1 MHDEPFD
8 EHRPMTM
15 SNTDYTWIT
24 SLLTLALFAGMLAL
38 LEIGRRIG
46 VHRLA
51 VDPDG
56 AQAGTGAIDGAVF
69 ALLGLLVAFTFSGA
83 ATRFDERRTLIVQEA
98 NDIGTAWLR
107 VDLLPAAA
115 QPALRDLFRR
125 YVDSRLEVYRKGP
138 DPDAVQAA
146 LARSGKLQSEIW
158 NGAVAASRME
168 GASPAAAMLLLPALN
183 QMIDITTT
191 RTMATKLH
199 PPVAIFAMLFVL
211 ALAAALLAGYGMA
224 GSKSRNWIHMVGFA
238 AVMAGAVNIIID
250 IEYPRLGLIRVDS
263 FDQVLV
269 DVRQS
274 MN

>member
-1 MHDEPFD
+1 
-8 EHRPMTM
+8 MTT
-15 SNTDYTWIT
+15 NYTWIT

-38 LEIGRRIG
+38 LEVGRRIG
-46 VHRLA
+46 VRRLA

-56 AQAGTGAIDGAVF
+56 AQSGTGAVDGAVF

-83 ATRFDERRTLIVQEA
+83 ATRFDERRALIVQES

-107 VDLLPAAA
+107 VDLLPAGA

-125 YVDSRLEVYRKGP
+125 YVDSRLEVYRMGP
-138 DPDAVQAA
+138 HPEAVNAA
-146 LARSGKLQSEIW
+146 LARSGKLQGEIW
-158 NGAVAASRME
+158 NQAVAAGRMD
-168 GASPAAAMLLLPALN
+168 GAPPSAPVLLLPALN

-191 RTMATKLH
+191 RTMATKMH
-199 PPVAIFAMLFVL
+199 PPAAIFAMLFAL

-224 GSKSRNWIHMVGFA
+224 GSKTRSWIHMVGFA
-238 AVMAGAVNIIID
+238 AVMAGAVNVIVD

-269 DVRQS
+269 DLRQS

>member
-1 MHDEPFD
+1 M
-8 EHRPMTM
+8 MT
-15 SNTDYTWIT
+15 TDYTWIT

-51 VDPDG
+51 IDPDG
-56 AQAGTGAIDGAVF
+56 AQAGTGAVDGAVF

-83 ATRFDERRTLIVQEA
+83 ATRFEERRALIVQEA
-98 NDIGTAWLR
+98 NDIGTAYLR

-115 QPALRDLFRR
+115 QPAMRDLFRR
-125 YVDSRLEVYRKGP
+125 YVDSRMDVYRKGP
-138 DPDAVQAA
+138 DPDAVRAE
-146 LARSGKLQSEIW
+146 LARSGKLQGEIW

-168 GASPAAAMLLLPALN
+168 GAPPAAAMLLLPALN

-191 RTMATKLH
+191 RTMATKMH
-199 PPVAIFAMLFVL
+199 PPMAIFAMLFVL
-211 ALAAALLAGYGMA
+211 ALAGALLAGYGMA
-224 GSKSRNWIHMVGFA
+224 GSKSRSWIHMVGFA
-238 AVMAGAVNIIID
+238 AVMAGAVYVMVD
-250 IEYPRLGLIRVDS
+250 IEYPRLGLIRVDN